1 MEYGDKTDILNRKE
15 YFEER
20 KEKESKE
27 VVKAP
32 AVGAN
37 EVVDDILGLVEE
49 APDEDEDKPIE
60 REKVRDGAS
69 GSAPKRPLQLEEVW
83 SINKPKLAREAEP
96 PSGQLPKPTA
106 TASKEKAKPT
116 LKASFIPYY
125 PKETST
131 AGTLASSPK
140 AETAPGQTQPPHP
153 SKQVSA
159 TEDSSSLLAPP
170 KWTSLAAAD
179 STCRNNATLTRPIP
193 RFACAAETN
202 RLCLAPSLSKKQS
215 PARESTPRTSAQAAG
230 EGAPRSGTADAVSST
245 LWHGLSRTASSSWHA
260 SSRTYGYGT
269 TSQPI

>member
-69 GSAPKRPLQLEEVW
+69 GSVPKKPLQLEEVW
-83 SINKPKLAREAEP
+83 SINKPKLAREAVP

-106 TASKEKAKPT
+106 TESKEKAKPT

-159 TEDSSSLLAPP
+159 TEDTSSLLTPP
-170 KWTSLAAAD
+170 KMDLLDTAD
-179 STCRNNATLTRPIP
+179 SKCRNNATLAGPIP
-193 RFACAAETN
+193 RVACAAETN
-202 RLCLAPSLSKKQS
+202 R
-215 PARESTPRTSAQAAG
+215 
-230 EGAPRSGTADAVSST
+230 
-245 LWHGLSRTASSSWHA
+245 
-260 SSRTYGYGT
+260 
-269 TSQPI
+269 